1 LTDTAQE
8 AIAAATKRFETEA
21 QKLAEGLQDAGRSA
35 VKAGEGVVVGV
46 QDQIQEKPLASAAA
60 ALGVGFVL
68 GMLINRR
75 S

>member
-1 LTDTAQE
+1 
-8 AIAAATKRFETEA
+8 
-21 QKLAEGLQDAGRSA
+21 

-68 GMLINRR
+68 GMLISRR